1 MSMSMQPQMMQPILF
16 QAPAMGGIPMVPASM
31 QAPMQAAMPMS
42 MPMPM
47 QPGPMQQPGMP
58 PALNNQ
64 VGVQRYMPLSSM
76 KRPFSEAE
84 NAAIKKGED
93 QWIPSVGNNYS
104 TPIPSLLASPTKAG
118 LMSGA
123 LLGGLVGITTRMLAS
138 GSSNLGLKVIIATLI
153 GGGIGAF
160 TGFIH
165 RKQKNGD
172 MLDLMQR
179 LPEGASKRDMLS
191 DPVYQSDLN
200 RRAQGGSSY
209 GATDGLMTGM
219 LAGSLMSRPYSSSHS
234 NSRPSSY
241 HSSSGSS
248 KSSSK

>member
-1 MSMSMQPQMMQPILF
+1 MSMQPQMMQPIIL
-16 QAPAMGGIPMVPASM
+16 QAPTMGGIPMYPASLQAGM
-31 QAPMQAAMPMS
+31 QAPMQAAMPM
-42 MPMPM
+42 
-47 QPGPMQQPGMP
+47 PMQQPGMP

-76 KRPFSEAE
+76 KRPFSEVD

-123 LLGGLVGITTRMLAS
+123 LLGGLVGITTRILAS
-138 GSSNLGLKVIIATLI
+138 GSSNLALKVIIASLI
-153 GGGIGAF
+153 GGGVGAF

-179 LPEGASKRDMLS
+179 LPEGATKRDMLS

-200 RRAQGGSSY
+200 RGTQGGSSY
-209 GATDGLMTGM
+209 GSTEGLMTGM

>member
-1 MSMSMQPQMMQPILF
+1 MSLQPQMMQPILL
-16 QAPAMGGIPMVPASM
+16 QAPAVGGMPMYPAVGM
-31 QAPMQAAMPMS
+31 QTAMPMPS
-42 MPMPM
+42 M
-47 QPGPMQQPGMP
+47 PMQQPGMT

-84 NAAIKKGED
+84 NAEIKKGED
-93 QWIPSVGNNYS
+93 QWIPTIGNNYS

-123 LLGGLVGITTRMLAS
+123 LLGGIVGITTRILAS
-138 GSSNLGLKVIIATLI
+138 GSSNLALKVIIGTLI

-179 LPEGASKRDMLS
+179 LPEGATKRDMLS

-200 RRAQGGSSY
+200 RGAQGGSSY

-219 LAGSLMSRPYSSSHS
+219 LAGSMMSRPYSSSHS

-241 HSSSGSS
+241 RSSSGSS